1 MIIGLVGWI
10 GSGKN
15 TVADILAT
23 QHSYKRDSFAAPL
36 KDATANIFNWPRKTL
51 EGDTDHSRHFRE
63 CVDQWWQSKLNIKK
77 FTPRLA
83 LQIIGTE
90 LFREHFNHEIWLH
103 SLENRYISSGKKLT
117 VVTDCRFRNE
127 IHFIKN
133 LGGFTIRVKR
143 GPDPHWTS
151 LAEEAQQGDEFAEQ
165 QLADI
170 GIHKSEWDHTGAP
183 VDFIV
188 TNDGTLEQLHDKVGS
203 VMKVLNNITKIKRQ
217 KQVTHF

>member
-1 MIIGLVGWI
+1 MGCTIINQGI
-10 GSGKN
+10 QK
-15 TVADILAT
+15 IL
-23 QHSYKRDSFAAPL
+23 Y
-36 KDATANIFNWPRKTL
+36 
-51 EGDTDHSRHFRE
+51 
-63 CVDQWWQSKLNIKK
+63 
-77 FTPRLA
+77 
-83 LQIIGTE
+83 
-90 LFREHFNHEIWLH
+90 LH
-103 SLENRYISSGKKLT
+103 DFSA
-117 VVTDCRFRNE
+117 
-127 IHFIKN
+127 HIKN

-143 GPDPHWTS
+143 GPDPHWTGM
-151 LAEEAQQGDEFAEQ
+151 AEEAQQGDEFAEQ

>member
-63 CVDQWWQSKLNIKK
+63 CVDPYWANKLSIKN

-83 LQIIGTE
+83 LQIVGTE
-90 LFREHFNHEIWLH
+90 LFREHFHPKIWLD
-103 SLENRYISSGKKLT
+103 SLEHRYIASGQKPT
-117 VVTDCRFRNE
+117 IITDCRFRNE
-127 IHFIKN
+127 LAFVKQM
-133 LGGFTIRVKR
+133 GGFTIRVKR
-143 GPDPHWTS
+143 GDDPHWTEI
-151 LAEEAQQGDEFAEQ
+151 AKQAQEGNEFAIQ
-165 QLADI
+165 QLSDI
-170 GIHKSEWDHTGAP
+170 GIHASEWDHTGVL
-183 VDFIV
+183 VDFIIE
-188 TNDGTLEQLHDKVGS
+188 NNGTLEQLKDKVNG
-203 VMKVLNNITKIKRQ
+203 VVKVLAKVTKDKKETQ
-217 KQVTHF
+217 TF

>member
-23 QHSYKRDSFAAPL
+23 QHDYKKDSFAAPL

-63 CVDQWWQSKLNIKK
+63 CVDPYWANKLSIKN

-83 LQIIGTE
+83 LQIVGTE
-90 LFREHFNHEIWLH
+90 LFREHFHPRIWLD
-103 SLENRYISSGKKLT
+103 SLEHRYIAGGQKPT
-117 VVTDCRFRNE
+117 IITDCRFRNE
-127 IHFIKN
+127 LAFVKQM
-133 LGGFTIRVKR
+133 GGFTIRVKR
-143 GPDPHWTS
+143 GDDPHWTE
-151 LAEEAQQGDEFAEQ
+151 LAKQAQQDDDFAIQ

-170 GIHKSEWDHTGAP
+170 GIHASEWDHTGQL
-183 VDFIV
+183 VDFIIE
-188 TNDGTLEQLHDKVGS
+188 NNGSLEQLTDKVQG
-203 VMKVLNNITKIKRQ
+203 VVKVLSKVSKNKHQTQ
-217 KQVTHF
+217 TF